1 MQLVYVL
8 NKDGLPLMPTHKL
21 GKVRHLL
28 KEGHAK
34 IIKRN
39 PFTIKLNY
47 ESNNYTQDVTLGV
60 DAGSKLFI
68 TGYFDRYVQS
78 FLTGVSGQN

>member
-1 MQLVYVL
+1 MSLVYVL

-28 KEGHAK
+28 KEGRAK

-39 PFTIKLNY
+39 PFTIQLNY
-47 ESNNYTQDVTLGV
+47 EC
-60 DAGSKLFI
+60 
-68 TGYFDRYVQS
+68 
-78 FLTGVSGQN
+78 

>member
-28 KEGHAK
+28 KDGKAEIVK
-34 IIKRN
+34 YS
-39 PFTIKLNY
+39 PFTIQLKY
-47 ESNNYTQDVTLGV
+47 EC
-60 DAGSKLFI
+60 
-68 TGYFDRYVQS
+68 
-78 FLTGVSGQN
+78 